1 MSTPPP
7 PDDAQRKMEQ
17 HALRNV
23 RGLVDKMDRLEA
35 IDSRSQKRLLVG
47 IIVGAVVAVGLLVG
61 TAGYIS
67 SKYDKGRPIMI
78 DPAPLPPLQ
87 GGPPK
92 KCCASA
98 A

>member
-1 MSTPPP
+1 MSTPTP

-47 IIVGAVVAVGLLVG
+47 IIVGAVVAVGLIVG
-61 TAGYIS
+61 TVVYIS
-67 SKYDKGRPIMI
+67 SKYDKGRTIMI
-78 DPAPLPPLQ
+78 DPARLPPLK

-92 KCCASA
+92 
-98 A
+98 